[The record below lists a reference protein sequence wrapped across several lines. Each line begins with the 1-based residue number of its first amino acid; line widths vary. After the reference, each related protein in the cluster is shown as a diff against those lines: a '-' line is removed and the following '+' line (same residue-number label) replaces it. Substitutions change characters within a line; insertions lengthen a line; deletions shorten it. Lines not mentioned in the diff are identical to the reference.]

1 MQIWVDADAC
11 PGVVKDIL
19 YRLAERRQLHLTLV
33 ANQMLRTPPSPW
45 IRALQVPG
53 GFDVA
58 DAEIVARVAAGD
70 VVITADIPLAAS
82 ALDKG
87 AHVIDP
93 RGERFTADKIRER
106 LSMRSFMDE
115 LRSSGVNTGGPPPF
129 GQADRQAFANALDRL
144 LNSLRPGR

>member
-1 MQIWVDADAC
+1 MRIWVDADAC

-19 YRLAERRQLHLTLV
+19 YRVAERRQLHLTLV

-58 DAEIVARVAAGD
+58 DAEIVARVNSGD
-70 VVITADIPLAAS
+70 VVITTDIPLAAS

-93 RGERFTADKIRER
+93 RGERFTADNIRER

-129 GQADRQAFANALDRL
+129 SQADRQAFANALDRL
-144 LNSLRPGR
+144 LNSLLPGR